1 VASIVPPVVAKLTL
15 KQKQEL
21 IDYLSQFVTP
31 ERQAKIE
38 RVLSQRTRYLTV
50 MVEDFYLS
58 QNASAVLRTSEGLG
72 IQDIHIVENEHS
84 FKLNRDVTRGS
95 NKWLTLYQYN
105 EEGRNN
111 TADCFESLRQ
121 RGYKLAA
128 TCLHEGAITPEQLP
142 LDKPIALLMGSEHE
156 GLSDYALEYADYAV
170 KIPMDGFLE
179 SFNVSVSAAVCLYIL
194 THRLKQQDLPWRL
207 SNAEKA
213 HLRLDW
219 LTMSSRSSEALIE
232 QFLNGKSW
240 KK

>member
-1 VASIVPPVVAKLTL
+1 
-15 KQKQEL
+15 
-21 IDYLSQFVTP
+21 
-31 ERQAKIE
+31 
-38 RVLSQRTRYLTV
+38 
-50 MVEDFYLS
+50 MVEDFHLS

-72 IQDIHIVENEHS
+72 IQDIHIVENENS

-95 NKWLTLYQYN
+95 NKWLTLHQYN

-128 TCLHEGAITPEQLP
+128 TCPMKGPLLLNNLP
-142 LDKPIALLMGSEHE
+142 STNPSPCSWAANTK

-194 THRLKQQDLPWRL
+194 THRLKQQDLPWHL
-207 SNAEKA
+207 SNAEKT